1 MLAFYPERVVRI
13 ALGAASV
20 LQRRCPRAFMPCA
33 EEGEIAVL
41 DHVLKFMTLGTLI
54 VSSIAI
60 YTALHTN
67 NRRLGADI
75 FLKYSDRV
83 SNLRRSLPTSA
94 FLGELPDSSEMT
106 PEERRAAHEIIHSIF
121 EL

>member
-1 MLAFYPERVVRI
+1 MPRWHTVLASRRK
-13 ALGAASV
+13 SV
-20 LQRRCPRAFMPCA
+20 PCT

-54 VSSIAI
+54 VSSVAI

-75 FLKYSDRV
+75 FLKYSDRI
-83 SNLRRSLPTSA
+83 SNRRRTLPTSA
-94 FLGELPDSSEMT
+94 FFEADVCGNMEMT
-106 PEERRAAHEIIHSIF
+106 PEERRTAHEMIHSV
-121 EL
+121 